1 MNNFKERLLSKDY
14 GKTIR
19 NLVIAMAFVAVVS
32 VLFIVF
38 FAIPELRTANT
49 YYLETA
55 IIYEP
60 SRLVE
65 VTSAILGLCAII
77 LFTLYWIAF
86 SIYLYKKAKDGD
98 IIPILWLF
106 LALYMNIFALF
117 AFLIVRSIIRE
128 KCPDC
133 KRYVK
138 KSAIYCKYCGKEL
151 KIKCHECG
159 EYTEIGAEYC
169 PKCGNDLELR

>member
-1 MNNFKERLLSKDY
+1 MSKLKERLLSKDY
-14 GKTIR
+14 GKIIR
-19 NLVIAMAFVAVVS
+19 NLIIAMALVAIVS
-32 VLFIVF
+32 VLFIAF
-38 FAIPELRTANT
+38 FAIPELETANT
-49 YYLETA
+49 YCLETA
-55 IIYEP
+55 IFYEP
-60 SRLVE
+60 SRFVE
-65 VTSAILGLCAII
+65 ITSIVLGLCAII
-77 LFTLYWIAF
+77 LFIFYWIAF
-86 SIYLYKKAKDGD
+86 AFYLYKKAKDAD

-138 KSAIYCKYCGKEL
+138 KSDIYCKYCGKEL
-151 KIKCHECG
+151 KIKCYECG